1 MGQAAERRRRRGF
14 TLVELAIALA
24 IMGILGA
31 LTITQYLAYIER
43 VRVARAVIELKD
55 ISAQLDPMA
64 IEGAKLPNA
73 LADIGLGGRKDPW
86 GRPYVYLQDPR
97 QPRRRLREGRK
108 DQFLVPINSDY
119 DLYSKGKDG
128 KTHSRLSH
136 PFSLDDVIRGNDGA
150 YLGLAAKY

>member
-1 MGQAAERRRRRGF
+1 MSQAAERRCRSGF

-55 ISAQLDPMA
+55 ITAQLDPIA
-64 IEGAKLPNA
+64 FEGGKLPNA
-73 LADIGLGGRKDPW
+73 LADIGLGGRNDPW
-86 GRPYVYLQDPR
+86 GRPYVYLRIRGNPTAAFKS
-97 QPRRRLREGRK
+97 RK

-128 KTHSRLSH
+128 KSLARLSD
-136 PFSLDDVIRGNDGA
+136 PVSLDDVIRGNDGA
-150 YLGLAAKY
+150 FLGLAAKY